1 MSKNLSINGP
11 LKKKSA
17 TRWWGRCWPTLT
29 DLKTAHDAAKQGA
42 YNALIV
48 AGLTALL
55 ATLSV
60 LGIWKIVDGSAFV
73 ESVIMAVLGILIL
86 RLSRVAAVCALL
98 FFIAG
103 RGYGIYLHGFHPAG
117 AAVMVISLVGFV
129 SGVRGTFA
137 CRRYRLRWEHR
148 HNLTSLMGSE

>member
-1 MSKNLSINGP
+1 
-11 LKKKSA
+11 
-17 TRWWGRCWPTLT
+17 
-29 DLKTAHDAAKQGA
+29 
-42 YNALIV
+42 
-48 AGLTALL
+48 
-55 ATLSV
+55 
-60 LGIWKIVDGSAFV
+60 VDGSAFV
-73 ESVIMAVLGILIL
+73 DSVIMAIFGILIL

-117 AAVMVISLVGFV
+117 AAAMVVSLVAFV

-137 CRRYRLRWEHR
+137 CRRYTLRWEHR